1 MAGMDSFNFTK
12 EQPMEVRWKPG
23 THHKV
28 DSDKAHAAIEV
39 VRRKCG
45 GSASAAEVVE
55 AAKAKRNPLH
65 PEFEWDDSIAATEH
79 RLNQARELMRHL
91 VVVRDD
97 VTTDRPQRVYQ
108 VVRQP
113 QEDST
118 SGERIKHV
126 YRTTEDVMADPDM
139 RAEVLGRA
147 LRELISIRTRY
158 RDLQELAVVLRAID
172 EVVESGSA

>member
-1 MAGMDSFNFTK
+1 M
-12 EQPMEVRWKPG
+12 QIQWKSG
-23 THHKV
+23 TQHKV
-28 DSDKAHAAIEV
+28 KAEVAHAAIELI
-39 VRRKCG
+39 RKRNG
-45 GSASAAEVVE
+45 GAATATEVVE

-65 PEFEWDDSIAATEH
+65 QEFEWDDSVAANEH
-79 RLNQARELMRHL
+79 RLNQARELLRHL

-113 QEDST
+113 QEDAT
-118 SGERIKHV
+118 AGERIKHV
-126 YRTTEDVMADPDM
+126 YRTTEDVMADADL
-139 RAEVLGRA
+139 RAELLGRA

-172 EVVESGSA
+172 EVVQSA